1 VRIAVSQP
9 TYLPWLGY
17 FDLIDQADTFVLL
30 DNVQFQKQSWQ
41 QRNRIKGPTGLQ
53 WLSVPVVFRGLLG
66 QRINEVVIR
75 DAGFPADHL
84 RAIELSY
91 RKAPFF
97 DHYFEQITKIFEKY
111 PAGSLL
117 VQLNV
122 ELIKWF
128 CLVFSIKTPL
138 LCSSGQ
144 GASGRR
150 SDLLVNLSLDLR
162 ATTYLSA
169 PGSATYLLEDLTKF
183 SNAGIEVAFHNYMH
197 PEYQQRFPPFVPY
210 AAALDLLFNEGDSS
224 PEILRSGR
232 KRLLSPGEF
241 SVSTGAG
248 VSA

>member
-1 VRIAVSQP
+1 MRIAVSQP

-17 FDLIDQADTFVLL
+17 LDLIDQADIFVLL
-30 DNVQFQKQSWQ
+30 DNVQFEKQSWQ

-53 WLSVPVVFRGLLG
+53 WLSVPVVFRGRLG
-66 QRINEVVIR
+66 QPINEVVIR
-75 DAGFPADHL
+75 DSGFPAEHL

-91 RKAPFF
+91 RRAPFF
-97 DHYFEQITKIFEKY
+97 NRYFEQITAILEKHS
-111 PAGSLL
+111 AGSLL
-117 VQLNV
+117 VELNI

-128 CLVFSIKTPL
+128 CSVFGIGTPL

-150 SDLLVNLSLDLR
+150 SDLLLNLSLDLH

-169 PGSATYLLEDLTKF
+169 PGSATYLVEDLAKF
-183 SNAGIEVAFHNYMH
+183 SNAGIEVAFHNYAH
-197 PEYQQRFPPFVPY
+197 PEYRQRFPPFVPY

-224 PEILRSGR
+224 AEILRSGR
-232 KRLLSPGEF
+232 KRFLSLAECVVSA
-241 SVSTGAG
+241 SVG